1 MMSRGGA
8 FYEPDLEIRRLEAE
22 LAAGKEVASA
32 LEDSAQEVRVE
43 LAEANADRIAVAKR
57 LGQQVDELAA
67 AEERATGLLAQRDEE
82 RGANFELRRELAAAK
97 AQIESL
103 LALHVC
109 D

>member
-8 FYEPDLEIRRLEAE
+8 FYEPDLEIRRLEA
-22 LAAGKEVASA
+22 
-32 LEDSAQEVRVE
+32 
-43 LAEANADRIAVAKR
+43 
-57 LGQQVDELAA
+57 ELAA